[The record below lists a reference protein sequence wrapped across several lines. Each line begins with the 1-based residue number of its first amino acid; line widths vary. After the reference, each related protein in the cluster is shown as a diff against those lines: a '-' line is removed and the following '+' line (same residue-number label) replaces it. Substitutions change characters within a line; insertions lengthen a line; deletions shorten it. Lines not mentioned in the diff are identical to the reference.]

1 MEEMLDVLNENDIKF
16 QESEVQKIK
25 FVSLSELNEMR
36 KSNILVEREECYDEL
51 SNYLFKI

>member
-1 MEEMLDVLNENDIKF
+1 MNENDIKF

-36 KSNILVEREECYDEL
+36 KSNMLVDREECYDEL
-51 SNYLFKI
+51 LNQLFKI